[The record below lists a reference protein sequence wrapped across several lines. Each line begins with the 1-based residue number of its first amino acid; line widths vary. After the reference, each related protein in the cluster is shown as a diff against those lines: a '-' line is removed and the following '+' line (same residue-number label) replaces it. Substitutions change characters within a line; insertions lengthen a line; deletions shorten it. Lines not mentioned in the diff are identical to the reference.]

1 VSVAPL
7 RVGVASV
14 RAGNGATGFAAALA
28 WSSARDRGTM
38 LVDADG
44 AGGTVASLLG
54 IDDSRSLANV
64 YSPHGIATADLE
76 RQAVTVAARPRLRV
90 VPGFRDP
97 SRPGPHT
104 AELLVPAVEG
114 LPEEM
119 VVVDCGAP
127 FAYPD
132 LVAREGAARALGH
145 AFHAVFI
152 VVRAE
157 SDLLDNTVR
166 TLRTLTIPRA
176 RLVLVRPAHRRGVTE
191 AIVLLQA
198 ALSGYPLACEWE
210 WNADRCVA
218 ARARGEPMRRDAM
231 ADELGLFGA
240 GMIASRATHRHRWPL
255 RRRGAQLQ

>member
-1 VSVAPL
+1 MAPL
-7 RVGVASV
+7 RVGVAGV

-54 IDDSRSLANV
+54 IDDTRSLANV
-64 YSPHGIATADLE
+64 YSPHGIATAELE
-76 RQAVTVAARPRLRV
+76 RQAITLGSRARLRV

-97 SRPGPHT
+97 GRPGSHT
-104 AELLVPAVEG
+104 AELLVPALEG

-132 LVAREGAARALGH
+132 LVDREGVARALGL
-145 AFHAVFI
+145 ALHAVFI

-157 SDLLDNTVR
+157 SDLLDNAVR
-166 TLRTLTIPRA
+166 TLRMLTIPRA
-176 RLVLVRPAHRRGVTE
+176 RLVLVRPAHRRGIAE
-191 AIVLLQA
+191 AIELLQA
-198 ALSGYPLACEWE
+198 ALPGYPLACEWE
-210 WNADRCVA
+210 WNGDRCVA
-218 ARARGEPMRRDAM
+218 ARARREPIQRNAM
-231 ADELGLFGA
+231 AEELGLFGA
-240 GMIASRATHRHRWPL
+240 GMIASQTTRRRRWPL
-255 RRRGAQLQ
+255 TRDGVQFR

>member
-1 VSVAPL
+1 MAPL

-14 RAGNGATGFAAALA
+14 RAGNGATGFAAGLA

-64 YSPHGIATADLE
+64 YSPRGIATTELE
-76 RQAVTVAARPRLRV
+76 RQAVALSARPRLRV

-97 SRPGPHT
+97 GRPGSHT
-104 AELLVPAVEG
+104 AELLVAAIEG

-119 VVVDCGAP
+119 VVVDCGTP

-132 LVAREGAARALGH
+132 LVDREGAARSLGFAL
-145 AFHAVFI
+145 HAVFI

-157 SDLLDNTVR
+157 SDLLDNAVR
-166 TLRTLTIPRA
+166 ILRTLTIPRA
-176 RLVLVRPAHRRGVTE
+176 RLVLVRPAHRRGVSE
-191 AIVLLQA
+191 AIDLLEA
-198 ALSGYPLACEWE
+198 ALPGYPLACEWE

-218 ARARGEPMRRDAM
+218 LRARGEPMQRDAM
-231 ADELGLFGA
+231 AEELGLFGA
-240 GMIASRATHRHRWPL
+240 GRIASRADRRRRWPL
-255 RRRGAQLQ
+255 TRRGVQLR